1 MKGGISK
8 HDDCFKARFAENSTQ
23 GIVLFCKREI
33 AETKD
38 LIHEGIA
45 THLYGILICYDDTA
59 GNHRPD
65 RSSLSKRQSL
75 EPHIKKE

>member
-45 THLYGILICYDDTA
+45 TYQGLD
-59 GNHRPD
+59 
-65 RSSLSKRQSL
+65 
-75 EPHIKKE
+75 IKP